1 MQGKCAFCGGQ
12 AELMQSH
19 VLPAFVFRWLR
30 ERSGKGGHIRETD
43 RPNVRVQDGLKQP
56 WLCSACE
63 GHFGQYETAFATK
76 VFHPWHRGE
85 NRIPYGDWMLKF
97 AVSVSWR
104 VLKYA
109 RVRNPAAIYT
119 EEQNHLM
126 DEAAERW
133 RAFLE
138 GEVPHP
144 DQFEQHLLIF
154 DFVKETSIND
164 LPKNFNRFMTG
175 AVTLDIVGSDRSLM
189 TFAKMG
195 RFMIFGIIQ
204 KGPNRWE
211 GTKLHV
217 RDGLLKPDKFVIL
230 AGLIDLFRQK
240 ASIVSSAMAEV
251 SDKQLAK
258 IDKRVRENLDAFSVS
273 DQFAAIMADADM
285 FGVDAVISSY
295 STDKS

>member
-1 MQGKCAFCGGQ
+1 MRNS
-12 AELMQSH
+12 E
-19 VLPAFVFRWLR
+19 
-30 ERSGKGGHIRETD
+30 

-56 WLCSACE
+56 WLCGACE
-63 GHFGQYETAFATK
+63 SHFGRYETEFATR
-76 VFHPWHRGE
+76 VFHPWHSGDYH
-85 NRIPYGDWMLKF
+85 IPYKDWMLKF

-109 RVRNPAAIYT
+109 RGRNPAATYS
-119 EEQNHLM
+119 EEQNRLM
-126 DEAAERW
+126 DEAEIRW
-133 RAFLE
+133 RAFLN

-144 DQFEQHLLIF
+144 DKFEQHLLIF
-154 DFVKETSIND
+154 DFVHKTTFDD

-175 AVTLDIVGSDRSLM
+175 VVTLDIVGSDKSLM

-217 RDGLLKPDKFVIL
+217 RHGLLKPGKFVIP
-230 AGLIDLFRQK
+230 AGLNDLFRQK
-240 ASIVSSAMAEV
+240 ASIVSAAMAEV
-251 SDKQLAK
+251 SDAQRAK
-258 IDKRVRENLDAFSVS
+258 IDNRIEKNLDAFSAS
-273 DQFAAIMADADM
+273 DQFASIMADADM
-285 FGVDAVISSY
+285 SGVDAVISKY